1 MGPHER
7 RAPGGVQGSPPI
19 RRWTVAGALGLWL
32 GAFAL
37 TQARP
42 AATSPTSPALAESAT
57 AAAQASQTAPSPP
70 SKDQLDFFE
79 SRIRPI
85 FAANCYQCHSGSA
98 NPLKGGLELDWK
110 GGWEKGGDSG
120 PAIVPG
126 DPDKSLLIEAV
137 RYTNP
142 GLHMPPPGK
151 LSDAQINDL
160 VTWVRMGAPDP
171 RATRPVPAT
180 GAASYGGQ
188 GKAHWAFKPVTKPAP
203 PAVKNTA
210 WVKNDIDRFVEAKLE
225 ASGMTGNEMADK
237 RTLIRRAYID
247 LIGLPPTPEAVQ
259 AFLADATPNAFE
271 KVVDGL
277 LASPRYGERWGRH
290 WLDVARYADSK
301 GQNDRRRESSLYP
314 YAWTYRD
321 YVIKAFNDDVPYDQ
335 FIREQLAA
343 DRLGGGAASPTLA
356 ALGFI
361 TLGDHFNG
369 NQADIIN
376 DRIDVTSKAFL
387 GLTVSCAR
395 CHDHKFDPIPTADY
409 YSLYGIF
416 SSSIE
421 PAAKPI
427 IAPPDAAYADYL
439 VKRRAMDD
447 RVESM
452 FEQNLTQVFG
462 DYRHLGAVYLLATS
476 MSQGERAAYLEKN
489 GAPPE
494 VLPNWTQF
502 IHNGGRPAVA
512 IFGVWNALARIPP
525 GQFGLRSKRV
535 LDNQYLKDR
544 AAVLSPVVLEAFRG
558 KSLKSLADAA
568 AIYAKLFARTDAEWD
583 AAFSTVVGDAAL
595 RYLPP
600 RNRAQYIQLREQSD
614 MLELVDAGAPAR
626 ANVLVDSPTPKDSPI
641 FIRGQVETPGDVVP
655 RRFLDVLSGPNR
667 PVFHNGSGRLE
678 LANAIASKSNP
689 LTARVMVNRIWQH
702 HFGDGFV
709 STPDDLGNQSSPPTN
724 QPLLDW
730 LATRFMADNW
740 SVKKLQKL
748 ILMSATWQQST
759 RNNPAFAEVDPFNQL
774 LWRQNI
780 RRLEFEPLRD
790 SILSIGGTLD
800 LTMGGHPISLDDA
813 QLMPAGR
820 VIGAGAGAG
829 VAAGVGRAAGAAQ
842 PMTAA
847 AAGLVMATGPRRSV
861 YGFVD
866 RADLANVLTTFD
878 FASPNTPTGKR
889 YTTTVPP
896 QALFLMNSPLVIEQ
910 VRRVVTRD
918 AFQNAASD
926 DDRIKFLYELFFQRP
941 PNDAE
946 LGLGRDF
953 VAKFQPGPPP
963 APATPAGG
971 RAAGA
976 GRGGAARGVAQGRGR
991 AAAPPVRVPLSA
1003 WQEYAHALL
1012 LTNEAA
1018 FVQ

>member
-1 MGPHER
+1 MTRPER
-7 RAPGGVQGSPPI
+7 ARLAPVI
-19 RRWTVAGALGLWL
+19 WTVVGAAGLWL
-32 GAFAL
+32 GAFTL

-42 AATSPTSPALAESAT
+42 SAASSTPQAPQSSPAPT
-57 AAAQASQTAPSPP
+57 AAPL
-70 SKDQLDFFE
+70 KDQLEFFE

-85 FAANCYQCHSGSA
+85 FAANCFQCHSASV
-98 NPLKGGLELDWK
+98 NPPKGGLELDWK

-126 DPDKSLLIEAV
+126 DPEKSLLIQAV
-137 RYTNP
+137 RYTDP
-142 GLHMPPPGK
+142 GLHMPPSGK
-151 LSDAQINDL
+151 LSDAQISDL

-171 RATRPVPAT
+171 RATRPVT
-180 GAASYGGQ
+180 GAASYGGE
-188 GKAHWAFKPVTKPAP
+188 GKAHWSFKPVTKPTP
-203 PAVKNTA
+203 PVVKNTA

-225 ASGMTGNEMADK
+225 ANGMTGNEMADK
-237 RTLIRRAYID
+237 RSLIRRAYFD

-259 AFLADATPNAFE
+259 AFLADATPGAFE

-277 LASPRYGERWGRH
+277 LASPQYGERWGRH
-290 WLDVARYADSK
+290 WLDVARYSDSK

-314 YAWTYRD
+314 NAWTYRD

-343 DRLGGGAASPTLA
+343 DRLTDGKASPSLA
-356 ALGFI
+356 ALGFL

-416 SSSIE
+416 ASSVE
-421 PAAKPI
+421 PKEKPVV
-427 IAPPDAAYADYL
+427 APPNAAYADYL
-439 VKRRAMDD
+439 VKRRAMDG
-447 RVESM
+447 RVEAM
-452 FEQNLTQVFG
+452 FEQNMKQVFG
-462 DYRHLGAVYLLATS
+462 DYQHFGGVYLQATAL
-476 MSQGERAAYLEKN
+476 SQGERASFLQKN
-489 GAPPE
+489 GASGE
-494 VLPNWTQF
+494 VLPTWIQF

-512 IFGVWNALARIPP
+512 IFGVWNALARIPI
-525 GQFGLRSKRV
+525 GQFGMRSKRV
-535 LDNQYLKDR
+535 LDAQYEKDR
-544 AAVLSPVVLEAFRG
+544 AALLSPLVLEAFRG
-558 KSLKSLADAA
+558 KSLHSLSDAA
-568 AIYAKLFARTDAEWD
+568 AIYAKLFARTDPEWD
-583 AAFSTVVGDAAL
+583 AAFSNVVGDGVF

-600 RNRAQYIQLREQSD
+600 RNRAQYLQLRDQSD
-614 MLELVDAGAPAR
+614 MLDLVDPGAPAR

-641 FIRGQVETPGDVVP
+641 FLRGQVESPGDVVP
-655 RRFLDVLSGPNR
+655 RRFLDVLAGPNR

-724 QPLLDW
+724 QDLLDW

-740 SVKKLQKL
+740 SVKKLHKL
-748 ILMSATWQQST
+748 ILMSATWQQSS
-759 RNNPAFAEVDPFNQL
+759 RNNPAFAEIDPFNQL
-774 LWRQNI
+774 LWRQNV

-790 SILSIGGTLD
+790 SILSIGGGLD
-800 LTMGGHPISLDDA
+800 LTMGGHPVSLDDKPPVPQA
-813 QLMPAGR
+813 RGGGAAG
-820 VIGAGAGAG
+820 GAAAGA
-829 VAAGVGRAAGAAQ
+829 GRAAGAGQA
-842 PMTAA
+842 MNAA
-847 AAGLVMATGPRRSV
+847 EAGLVMATSPRRSV

-889 YTTTVPP
+889 YTTIVPP

-910 VRRVVTRD
+910 VRRVVNRD

-926 DDRIKFLYELFFQRP
+926 DDRVKFLYELFFQRSP
-941 PNDAE
+941 SDTE
-946 LGLGRDF
+946 LSLGRDF
-953 VAKFQPGPPP
+953 VAKFQAGP
-963 APATPAGG
+963 APAAPDSASA

-976 GRGGAARGVAQGRGR
+976 GRAAGRGGVARGGVQGRGR
-991 AAAPPVRVPLSA
+991 ATAAPPVRVPLSG

-1012 LTNEAA
+1012 QTNEAA
-1018 FVQ
+1018 FVR

>member
-1 MGPHER
+1 M
-7 RAPGGVQGSPPI
+7 V
-19 RRWTVAGALGLWL
+19 WTVAGAACLWFS
-32 GAFAL
+32 AFTL

-42 AATSPTSPALAESAT
+42 VGASSPPALAQSPVANP
-57 AAAQASQTAPSPP
+57 AASQAPSAP

-85 FAANCYQCHSGSA
+85 FTAKCYQCHSGSV
-98 NPLKGGLELDWK
+98 NPPKGNLELDWQ
-110 GGWEKGGDSG
+110 GGWQTGGDSG
-120 PAIVPG
+120 PAVVPG
-126 DPDKSLLIEAV
+126 DPDKSLIIHAV
-137 RYTNP
+137 RYTDP
-142 GLHMPPPGK
+142 SLHMPPSGK
-151 LSDAQINDL
+151 LSDAEISDL
-160 VTWVRMGAPDP
+160 IAWVRMGAPDP
-171 RATRPVPAT
+171 RTTRPVA
-180 GAASYGGQ
+180 GVASYGGR
-188 GKAHWAFKPVTKPAP
+188 GKEHWAFKPVTKPSL

-210 WVKNDIDRFVEAKLE
+210 WIKNDIDRFVEAKLE

-237 RTLIRRAYID
+237 RTLIRRAYFD

-259 AFLADATPNAFE
+259 AFVDDSSPDAFE

-290 WLDVARYADSK
+290 WLDVARYADTK
-301 GQNDRRRESSLYP
+301 GQNDRRRESTLYP

-321 YVIKAFNDDVPYDQ
+321 YVIKAFNDDEPYDQ

-343 DRLGGGAASPTLA
+343 DRLSGGKPSPTLA
-356 ALGFI
+356 ALGFL

-409 YSLYGIF
+409 YSLYGVLA
-416 SSSIE
+416 SSIE
-421 PAAKPI
+421 PKEKPI
-427 IAPPDAAYADYL
+427 IAPPSAAYADYQI
-439 VKRRAMDD
+439 KRRAMDD
-447 RVESM
+447 RVEAM
-452 FEQNLTQVFG
+452 FEQNLKQVFG
-462 DYRHLGAVYLLATS
+462 DYQRLGAVYLLATS
-476 MSQGERAAYLEKN
+476 MGQGERAAYLKKN
-489 GAPPE
+489 DAPQEP
-494 VLPNWTQF
+494 LTNWVQF
-502 IHNGGRPAVA
+502 IHNGGRPAIA
-512 IFGVWNALARIPP
+512 IFGVWNALARIPA
-525 GQFGLRSKRV
+525 GQFGMRSKRV
-535 LDNQYLKDR
+535 LDNQYEKDR

-558 KSLKSLADAA
+558 KSLRSLADAA

-595 RYLPP
+595 RYLPL
-600 RNRAQYIQLREQSD
+600 RNRAQYFQLREQSD

-626 ANVLVDSPTPKDSPI
+626 ANALVDSPTPKDSPI
-641 FIRGQVETPGDVVP
+641 FIRGQVETPGDIVP

-689 LTARVMVNRIWQH
+689 ITARVMVNRIWQH

-724 QPLLDW
+724 QELLDW

-740 SVKKLQKL
+740 SVKKLHKL
-748 ILMSATWQQST
+748 ILMSATWQQSS
-759 RNNPAFAEVDPFNQL
+759 RNNPAFAEIDPFNQL
-774 LWRQNI
+774 LWRQNL

-790 SILSIGGTLD
+790 SILSIGGGLD
-800 LTMGGHPISLDDA
+800 LTMGGHPVTLEEA
-813 QLMPAGR
+813 PRLPQAR
-820 VIGAGAGAG
+820 AAGAGAGA
-829 VAAGVGRAAGAAQ
+829 AAGRPAGPAQGMAAAQ
-842 PMTAA
+842 
-847 AAGLVMATGPRRSV
+847 AGLVMSISPRRSV

-889 YTTTVPP
+889 YTTIVPP

-910 VRRVVTRD
+910 VRRVVNRD
-918 AFQNAASD
+918 AFQNASSD
-926 DDRIKFLYELFFQRP
+926 DARIKYLYELFFQRLP
-941 PNDAE
+941 SDTE

-953 VAKFQPGPPP
+953 VEKFRASPPPPP
-963 APATPAGG
+963 ANPTGGRVGAAG
-971 RAAGA
+971 RAAGPGGA
-976 GRGGAARGVAQGRGR
+976 GRGAAPGRGR
-991 AAAPPVRVPLSA
+991 AAAPVRVPLTG
-1003 WQEYAHALL
+1003 WQEFAHALL

-1018 FVQ
+1018 FVH